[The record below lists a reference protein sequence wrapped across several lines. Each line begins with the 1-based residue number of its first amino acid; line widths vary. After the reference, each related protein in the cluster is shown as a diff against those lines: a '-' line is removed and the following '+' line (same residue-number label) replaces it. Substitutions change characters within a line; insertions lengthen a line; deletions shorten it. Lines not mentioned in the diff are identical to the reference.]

1 MIQVIKELL
10 TSEGRLKF
18 RIRRKTKVLLERY
31 AQHEARMEAADKLQ
45 EIGTDEAIYSLA
57 RRFSATSENLGVD
70 QQEKKSIQDVLVAF
84 GDRAVGPLKRYVR
97 GHDQITWAIDALKQV
112 IPERELTSFLFEVLK
127 EGDPVYIR
135 GEKANQI
142 LKALEQIGDPEVV
155 PGVIPCL
162 KSADDTVRFVAV
174 ECLAAYGDERAREPL
189 LDALVNPEEDS
200 VRVKI
205 RIGETLEK
213 LDWDVKGYRKKVEAA
228 LPEPFRVTSKGR
240 VVR

>member
-1 MIQVIKELL
+1 VIQVIKELL

-18 RIRRKTKVLLERY
+18 RIGRKTKTLLERY
-31 AQHEARMEAADKLQ
+31 AQHEARMEAADKLR
-45 EIGTDEAIYSLA
+45 EIGTEEAIYSLA

-70 QQEKKSIQDVLVAF
+70 QQEKKSVQDVLVEF
-84 GDRAVGPLKRYVR
+84 GDRAVQPLKRYLR
-97 GHDQITWAIDALKQV
+97 SHDQVTWAIDALKEI
-112 IPERELTSFLFEVLK
+112 IPQEELTAFLFEILK

-142 LKALEQIGDPEVV
+142 MKALEHVGDPEVV

-189 LDALVNPEEDS
+189 LDALVSPDEDS
-200 VRVKI
+200 ARVKI
-205 RIGETLEK
+205 RIGEALEK